1 MAIIFEDKS
10 VEKNDIDK
18 GLRFPSDAKIGNLP
32 FDCSN
37 DGQLGQLQVIDENG
51 FPWTLACRKQNG
63 IIYFTDGWKKFSKGI
78 RVGHRITLYKE
89 DDSFGPGGAQYK
101 ITVRKN

>member
-1 MAIIFEDKS
+1 MAIIFEDKR
-10 VEKNDIDK
+10 VELNDIEK
-18 GLRFPSDAKIGNLP
+18 GLRFPRDAKIGHLP

-37 DGQLGQLQVIDENG
+37 DGQLGKLPVIDEKG
-51 FPWTLACRKQNG
+51 FQWTLTCIKRNR
-63 IIYFTDGWKKFSKGI
+63 IIYFTDGWKEFSKGI

-89 DDSFGPGGAQYK
+89 DDSFGSGGAQYK